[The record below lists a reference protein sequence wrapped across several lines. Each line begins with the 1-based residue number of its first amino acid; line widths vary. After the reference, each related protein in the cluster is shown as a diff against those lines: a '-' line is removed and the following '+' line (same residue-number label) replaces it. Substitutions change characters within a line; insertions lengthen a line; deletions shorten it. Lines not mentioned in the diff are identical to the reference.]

1 MTSVIKIFM
10 KKPAE
15 MHPGLCKLLRCILLN
30 ENEDIDVLDRAGY
43 YYNTL
48 KENVQSFQT
57 ILTDVRST
65 ESKMSKEETKKMVKN
80 KSNKIQTKISLE

>member
-30 ENEDIDVLDRAGY
+30 EDEDIDVLDRAGF

-48 KENVQSFQT
+48 KNNIESFKT
-57 ILTDVRST
+57 ILTDVKHT
-65 ESKMSKEETKKMVKN
+65 ESKMCKEEKTRIV
-80 KSNKIQTKISLE
+80 IF